1 MKTISEIDRIISE
14 NGRTG
19 RDTFAGLTAEEISRR
34 NRATFDGEDGIF
46 IGGDEAF
53 PDDQDEWSS
62 WTD

>member
-19 RDTFAGLTAEEISRR
+19 RSTFAGLTTEEINRSR
-34 NRATFDGEDGIF
+34 RATFDGEDGVF

-53 PDDQDEWSS
+53 PDDRDEWDSRR
-62 WTD
+62 